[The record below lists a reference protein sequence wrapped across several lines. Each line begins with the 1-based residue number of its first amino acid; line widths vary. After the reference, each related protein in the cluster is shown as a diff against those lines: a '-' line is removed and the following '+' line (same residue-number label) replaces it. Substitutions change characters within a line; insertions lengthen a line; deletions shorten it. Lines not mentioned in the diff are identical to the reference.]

1 MPAVCS
7 HHSELRVR
15 ALDTGSELQDTVKTQ
30 YRCGEPAP
38 CPAGPV
44 KMSLTTATIRVS
56 RSGDRSRAWEISVQS
71 RPTTMAAGT
80 VPTYHNRWDRL
91 RGDSGFSHSVTF
103 SSRSSPMIDS
113 KSGMS
118 RL

>member
-38 CPAGPV
+38 CPTGSV

-56 RSGDRSRAWEISVQS
+56 RSGDRPRAREISVQS

-80 VPTYHNRWDRL
+80 VPTHYNRWDRP
-91 RGDSGFSHSVTF
+91 RGDPGFSHSVTF
-103 SSRSSPMIDS
+103 SSRSSLTMDS
-113 KSGMS
+113 KSGIS

>member
-15 ALDTGSELQDTVKTQ
+15 ASDTGSELQDMVKTQ

-38 CPAGPV
+38 CPAGSV

-56 RSGDRSRAWEISVQS
+56 RSGDRPRAREISVQS
-71 RPTTMAAGT
+71 RPTTIAAGT
-80 VPTYHNRWDRL
+80 VPTHYNRWDRL
-91 RGDSGFSHSVTF
+91 RGDPGFSHSVTF
-103 SSRSSPMIDS
+103 SSRSSLTMDS

-118 RL
+118 CL

>member
-15 ALDTGSELQDTVKTQ
+15 ALDTGSELQDMVKTQ

-38 CPAGPV
+38 FPTGSV

-56 RSGDRSRAWEISVQS
+56 RSGDRPRAREISVQS

-80 VPTYHNRWDRL
+80 VPTHYNWWDRL
-91 RGDSGFSHSVTF
+91 RGDPCFSHSVTF
-103 SSRSSPMIDS
+103 SFRSSPMIDS
-113 KSGMS
+113 KSGIS